1 MNKTQIN
8 KVIIINKLLIKQFG
22 ILKRNKKLPDPVEMT
37 IGTILSQ
44 NTNDKNSYKAY
55 SNLKNKFKTW
65 NAIKDASLPAIEK
78 EIRIAGLGKQKSAAI
93 KNFLTSL
100 QKENG
105 KISLENIKDINN
117 LSAIK
122 KLTSY
127 KGIGV
132 KTASCVLLFSL
143 DRDVCPVD
151 THLFR
156 TINRLGVVSAAN
168 RDKTF
173 YMLNENFPPKI
184 AHSFHTNLIRLGRE
198 ICTPKNPSC
207 GICPLLNI
215 CQFEEKLFSNKK
227 PADKKNFMLL
237 DNIRTSVK

>member
-8 KVIIINKLLIKQFG
+8 KIKKINKLLINQFG
-22 ILKRNKKLPDPVEMT
+22 IPQRNKKLPDPVEMT

-44 NTNDKNSYKAY
+44 NTNDNNSYKAY
-55 SNLKNKFKTW
+55 SKLKNKFKTW
-65 NAIKDASLPAIEK
+65 ELLKDASLTAIEK

-105 KISLENIKDINN
+105 KISLENIKTIDN

-122 KLTSY
+122 QLTSY

-156 TINRLGVVSAAN
+156 TVNRLGVVTASN

-173 YMLNENFPPKI
+173 FLLNENFPPNI

-207 GICPLLNI
+207 GICPLQNE
-215 CQFEEKLFSNKK
+215 CQFEEKILTNKK
-227 PADKKNFMLL
+227 SSIKKNFMLL
-237 DNIRTSVK
+237 DNI